1 MEQFIPYLQII
12 GGLVLLTA
20 GGEFIVRGAVGLA
33 LLMGVSKIIVGL
45 TVVAAGTSAPEFVV
59 SLNAALAGSGDIA
72 MGNVVGSNIANIL
85 LILGATAVLKPI
97 TASRTMVV
105 RDGGTMLLGTVL
117 FIGLCMFGVVE
128 RWAGAV
134 MLLVLAA
141 IWYFTYQ
148 HDKKSPGDASHLH
161 EEEVDEVGEVPSGW
175 LKPIV
180 ATVIGIVALTYGAD
194 LLVDGGVSVAR
205 QFGVSEAVIGLTLV
219 AFGTSLPELAASIVA
234 AFRGHSDVALGNV
247 VGSNL
252 LNLLVII
259 GGVSLIAPIAV
270 PDQIL
275 QSDLWVMLAVTIL
288 LLVVGYFLRGVSRIT
303 GIVFVLAYLGYVA
316 SLVTA

>member
-12 GGLVLLTA
+12 AGLVLLTA

-33 LLMGVSKIIVGL
+33 LLMGVSKVIVGL

-59 SLNAALAGSGDIA
+59 SLNAALGDSGDIA

-85 LILGATAVLKPI
+85 LILGAAAILKPI
-97 TASRTMVV
+97 AASKTMIL

-117 FIGLCMFGVVE
+117 FIGLCLFGVID
-128 RWAGAV
+128 RWAGGI

-148 HDKKSPGDASHLH
+148 HDMKNPGDARDLH
-161 EEEVDEVGEVPSGW
+161 EEEVDEVGEVPKGW
-175 LKPIV
+175 MKPV
-180 ATVIGIVALTYGAD
+180 VTTLVGIVALTFGAD
-194 LLVDGGVSVAR
+194 LLVDGGVTVAR

-234 AFRGHSDVALGNV
+234 ALRGHSDVALGNV

-275 QSDLWVMLAVTIL
+275 RSDLWIMLAVTVVL
-288 LLVVGYFLRGVSRIT
+288 LIVGYFMRGISRVT
-303 GIVFVLAYLGYVA
+303 GMVFVAAYIGYVA
-316 SLVTA
+316 SLVSA